1 MCTET
6 YYCEDKE
13 IEVDGYIY
21 RFDGRV
27 DYKYV
32 HSCGHRELV
41 ECDNV
46 EITGAIKFNEDEEL
60 ELDDDEWNMLEE
72 TVRENYEDYVE

>member
-1 MCTET
+1 MISET
-6 YYCEDKE
+6 DFFEDKE

-46 EITGAIKFNEDEEL
+46 EITGIDAEAEIAKEIKEK
-60 ELDDDEWNMLEE
+60 
-72 TVRENYEDYVE
+72 

>member
-1 MCTET
+1 MISET
-6 YYCEDKE
+6 DYFENKE

-21 RFDGRV
+21 CFDGRV

-32 HSCGHRELV
+32 HSCGHREFV

-46 EITGAIKFNEDEEL
+46 EITNAIKFNEDEEL
-60 ELDDDEWNMLEE
+60 EPDDDEWKMLEE

>member
-1 MCTET
+1 MNSET
-6 YYCEDKE
+6 DFFEDKE

-32 HSCGHRELV
+32 HHPC
-41 ECDNV
+41 
-46 EITGAIKFNEDEEL
+46 
-60 ELDDDEWNMLEE
+60 
-72 TVRENYEDYVE
+72 